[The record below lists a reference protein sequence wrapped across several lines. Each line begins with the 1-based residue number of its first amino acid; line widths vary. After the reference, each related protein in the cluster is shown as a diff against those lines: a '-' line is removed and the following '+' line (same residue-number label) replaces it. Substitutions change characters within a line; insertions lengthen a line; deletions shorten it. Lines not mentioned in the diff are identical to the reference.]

1 MIHAKN
7 ISNKYFSSDIPDFIY
22 STDSNSDAV
31 FQILDEQDNTVHI
44 AILSPYQGYITL
56 YELSELFTDYMRK
69 YNKTILSFHIDVV
82 QGISSIRNT
91 ITVIYCTDIP
101 AQSPEEFLAN
111 HFLTLTDVKE
121 TQPDTTEYFHFIGY
135 DTPKISILT
144 ENEPPVYTLLP
155 DTHLINGVTSFS
167 FSLNDLA
174 LQANL
179 SINEIKGCK
188 VSAGDR
194 IFHLFKG
201 NAHNTMNWRFCNAFN
216 VMETF
221 AVPGAL
227 SIITKDAHNTAKVSR
242 KLVAYDFNKSQQYEY
257 ESTPLNR
264 QEFLWASQLLASN
277 CIIDQNNRQIIITDA
292 ESEIKV
298 LPGEEN
304 KIKFSWQY
312 EHGKGLI
319 GDDSTQAQQYSRIHT
334 EEYDKQYN

>member
-1 MIHAKN
+1 MIHATN

-31 FQILDEQDNTVHI
+31 FQILDEQDNTVHLT
-44 AILSPYQGYITL
+44 ILSPYQGYITL

-69 YNKTILSFHIDVV
+69 YNKTIISFHIDVV
-82 QGISSIRNT
+82 QGLSSIRNT
-91 ITVIYCTDIP
+91 ITVIFCTDVP
-101 AQSPEEFLAN
+101 AQKPDNFLAN
-111 HFLTLTDVKE
+111 NFLSLTDVKE

-135 DTPKISILT
+135 DTPKISIIT
-144 ENEPPVYTLLP
+144 ENEPPVNTLIP
-155 DTHLINGVTSFS
+155 STTLINGVTSFS

-174 LQANL
+174 LQANM

-188 VSAGDR
+188 VTAGDR
-194 IFHLFKG
+194 TFHLYKG
-201 NAHNTMNWRFCNAFN
+201 NAHNTMNWRFSNAFN

-221 AVPGAL
+221 ALPCAL
-227 SIITKDAHNTAKVSR
+227 TIRTKDAHSTAQVGR
-242 KLVAYDFNKSQQYEY
+242 KIVAYDFNKSQQYEY

-264 QEFLWASQLLASN
+264 KEFIWASQLLASN
-277 CIIDQNNRQIIITDA
+277 HIIDKNNRLIIITDA

-304 KIKFSWQY
+304 KIKFTWQY
-312 EHGKGLI
+312 EHNKGLI